1 MYGWKGYDSI
11 DGICYCMY
19 RQSGGKISC
28 EHLLSRAE
36 VLVLHAMRANYQAR
50 IWRESLVQFQSEVN
64 SEDHGWFIDGTNDQL
79 DIKWMRCNPAPDE
92 V

>member
-1 MYGWKGYDSI
+1 M
-11 DGICYCMY
+11 
-19 RQSGGKISC
+19 
-28 EHLLSRAE
+28 
-36 VLVLHAMRANYQAR
+36 LHAMRANYQAR

>member
-1 MYGWKGYDSI
+1 MIQLMRFVITCNVKAVNF
-11 DGICYCMY
+11 
-19 RQSGGKISC
+19 SC
-28 EHLLSRAE
+28 EHLPPCAE
-36 VLVLHAMRANYQAR
+36 VLELHAMRANYQAR

-64 SEDHGWFIDGTNDQL
+64 PEDHGWFVDESNDQL